1 MIKTRLNAGLVTMLS
16 TALLVSGPV
25 LQVSAATD
33 DAQPTAQQASST
45 SDKDTAGDTTATAPD
60 DETVDEVVKGE
71 TQNVEAQPTS
81 TEEARTQTLEIH
93 QVISKQSSTASTM
106 ANTSVQGVNGST
118 WRVYEIT
125 DQLQAAMKQV
135 GSNLDAVSVHS
146 AVYEKLKSENYDT
159 SSLKLVDS
167 GTTANV
173 DGTDG
178 VFQTTVTVP
187 AHQYRAFLFV
197 NTAVPEYTTKADN
210 AVVIAPLADE
220 EGKIPDKMVIQPKSN
235 TLPKPTPKK
244 LTQTDHQYN
253 GILGVI
259 GAAIVALAGSL
270 FFFRKKKTN

>member
-1 MIKTRLNAGLVTMLS
+1 MLS

-71 TQNVEAQPTS
+71 EQDMEAQPTS

-125 DQLQAAMKQV
+125 DQLNKAMKQV
-135 GSNLDAVSVHS
+135 GSNLDAVSVQS
-146 AVYEKLKSENYDT
+146 AVYAKLKGESYDT

-167 GTTANV
+167 GTTANM

-220 EGKIPDKMVIQPKSN
+220 EGKIPDKMVIQPKSD